1 RSFPAPSADAAQDIW
16 YDLEQS
22 AKTLRFLREFRHVVL
37 SAVVRAIGCRLLFAG
52 ILGSVGDDEARDE
65 LSDSIERVLVHGKLD
80 ARLAECLDVVSPGDC
95 VRKLLAALP
104 DASSIVDVVD
114 LVDQQRAGRHQRYRY
129 LGVLVPYAL
138 QSSLERLQCA
148 VGSLVE
154 LAPSDAHYRI
164 RLTASSPGLSDMV
177 AVLQEFCVRVLHAP
191 STVWLESVLGG
202 RSAWTVSEVAVV
214 ALCVEGGLHEVAHV
228 WRKLRSSW
236 LNLVGSLID
245 SDESGQLFAVFCRLV
260 ELGAALG
267 VANKSNPPS
276 RLNVEHVRAAILDLE
291 RECRLA
297 SRFTR
302 QWPYSRITW
311 FTQISRASSVFELR
325 QALLDMEHHIRSSQL
340 PKLWPSNMYGMW
352 AYPLLPSACSLD
364 SVRSALLS
372 FVALLPD
379 DTAFVPKWPRQFWV
393 RSVSNCER
401 VFPFGELLIDLE
413 TFLEYDALSSS
424 WTEYRSLWGRAVHA
438 CDTASSLASCVL
450 DLELFATNCL
460 PQSWLNSQRRAN
472 WVSTL
477 DALIMSD
484 ESGRISRIKR
494 VALRMFRALKAS
506 VWASAFRKRRDE
518 LYSRLLS
525 CRTAIQVAG
534 LVQWAADHIT
544 VIALSSEWFNT
555 INVAFNSFFLCVCL
569 IVLDG
574 MLPDG
579 AFEDSESETREWLED
594 LYTLRRWHTSN
605 SSVRSTRSVLA
616 AFEDHLDPDVMRQT
630 WVSDRLLWQRVVA
643 IQTTDD
649 GIRACIDS
657 LLAAFLKPVKLAHSS
672 RAAAS
677 TLIALDC
684 ILPDS
689 AFNPNWFR
697 IRALSRLSLRSSPVS
712 TQVRVAVCLATL
724 VQNTVRD
731 GVYHSTDVCDYV
743 ALCDFETLR
752 RALVSVAQSCNVD
765 AFEPNWVDHKAV
777 WLEAVDRASSAGD
790 LSEPV
795 LNLMLFMNNAP
806 DSQRL
811 LSHYF
816 HQLRETW
823 EMALL
828 ACDDAVECAQPLDH
842 ALDYVDED
850 DIVAA
855 RRLRIDLW
863 LDELEPL
870 GLRRCLDWEHAAID
884 NALSFA
890 DLGMGLGRAILR
902 TYLSCTS
909 LRKCIGVEASGNR
922 FKTTVAALRQW
933 PGLEVVVDVPAA
945 CVVADRDQRILDLR
959 CGDLFDC
966 EDGIQSD
973 VVLLYIRLYPAM
985 RRRLCRFVVTMRPGA
1000 RLITNIDIVSL
1011 FLAVF
1016 DEPAPFEQVA
1026 INRSTF
1032 DCFRT
1037 KAAPVS
1043 GQRLLIYRRLPI
1055 VS

>member
-1 RSFPAPSADAAQDIW
+1 MGRPASPSVLAQVLGAAADALDGPFARQGGAWALPFVGVAIDRARSFPAPSADAAQDIW

-191 STVWLESVLGG
+191 STVWLESVL
-202 RSAWTVSEVAVV
+202 
-214 ALCVEGGLHEVAHV
+214 
-228 WRKLRSSW
+228 
-236 LNLVGSLID
+236 
-245 SDESGQLFAVFCRLV
+245 
-260 ELGAALG
+260 
-267 VANKSNPPS
+267 
-276 RLNVEHVRAAILDLE
+276 
-291 RECRLA
+291 
-297 SRFTR
+297 
-302 QWPYSRITW
+302 
-311 FTQISRASSVFELR
+311 
-325 QALLDMEHHIRSSQL
+325 
-340 PKLWPSNMYGMW
+340 
-352 AYPLLPSACSLD
+352 
-364 SVRSALLS
+364 
-372 FVALLPD
+372 
-379 DTAFVPKWPRQFWV
+379 
-393 RSVSNCER
+393 
-401 VFPFGELLIDLE
+401 
-413 TFLEYDALSSS
+413 
-424 WTEYRSLWGRAVHA
+424 
-438 CDTASSLASCVL
+438 
-450 DLELFATNCL
+450 
-460 PQSWLNSQRRAN
+460 
-472 WVSTL
+472 
-477 DALIMSD
+477 
-484 ESGRISRIKR
+484 GRISRIKR